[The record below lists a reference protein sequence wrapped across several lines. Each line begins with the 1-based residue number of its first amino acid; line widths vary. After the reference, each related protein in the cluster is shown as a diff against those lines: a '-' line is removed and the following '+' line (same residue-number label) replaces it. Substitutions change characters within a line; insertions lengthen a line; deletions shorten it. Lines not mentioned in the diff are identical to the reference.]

1 MVFDDAQRTA
11 TTKEQQE
18 LEKKLIPGLR
28 TFIDTDSEQRL
39 EGLALKRDAHVKFLQ
54 RHIGRQL
61 PEPFSVLDASQ
72 TWVVYWTLHS
82 LSLLNAP
89 LPENVASHDIVA
101 FLKSCQHETG
111 GFGGGPQQLPHLAA
125 TYAAVMSLVTLG
137 TQEALDAVDRP
148 RLEVSN
154 EACMPTVM

>member
-18 LEKKLIPGLR
+18 LEKKLIPALQ
-28 TFIDTDSEQRL
+28 TFIETDSEKRL
-39 EGLALKRDAHVKFLQ
+39 EGLELKRDAHVVFLH
-54 RHIGRQL
+54 RHIGKQL
-61 PEPFSVLDASQ
+61 PEAFSTLDASQ

-82 LSLLNAP
+82 LALLNAP
-89 LPENVASHDIVA
+89 LPDNITSHDIVE

-125 TYAAVMSLVTLG
+125 TYAAVMSLITLG

-154 EACMPTVM
+154 DAWRRTVM